1 MITVGPLD
9 MIIPTD
15 ASGHV
20 LEGEIAHLA
29 LGPGAVDGHGP
40 PDPTERRDDPGDDS
54 VIKLDRANL
63 GEHGRLPRLVG
74 QASPPAPVDALAE
87 KTPDRSPFESLI
99 RAFTWTASVALP
111 PRR

>member
-1 MITVGPLD
+1 M
-9 MIIPTD
+9 D
-15 ASGHV
+15 A
-20 LEGEIAHLA
+20 LQCL
-29 LGPGAVDGHGP
+29 PGADRTILWDDALAGFGVAAYPSGRKVYVAQFRLSGRS
-40 PDPTERRDDPGDDS
+40 RRM
-54 VIKLDRANL
+54 KL